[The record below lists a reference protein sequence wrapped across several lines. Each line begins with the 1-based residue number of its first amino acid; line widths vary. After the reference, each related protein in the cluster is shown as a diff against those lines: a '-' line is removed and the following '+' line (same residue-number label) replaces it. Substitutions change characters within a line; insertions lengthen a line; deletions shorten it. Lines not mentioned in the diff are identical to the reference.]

1 MNLTRRTLLQGFG
14 TAIALPWLESMAV
27 ATGIGTSNGIASI
40 GQTAKPPVR
49 TAFVYLPNG
58 MNMSHWRPAL
68 TDVGEKLTTPRTFEP
83 VAKYL
88 DQTTII
94 SGLSLRGAEARGD
107 GAGDHARSVA
117 AFLTGAH
124 PRKTQGSNIHNGV
137 SVDQVAASKIGH
149 HTRFPSLEF
158 GTESSAQAGRCDSGY
173 SCAYTS
179 NISWRTPTSPMAKE
193 MDPSAVFERLFGS
206 SSHLDSAAA
215 KQQRKSRRKSILDFV
230 RRDAK
235 SLQFQLST
243 NDRHKFDEYMFSI
256 RDIEKRLGDIDKLAE
271 PEVNISDFQRP
282 LGVPA
287 SYGEHVKLML
297 DMMALAFQTDSTRVI
312 SFMFANAGSNRS
324 YREIGIKGGHHDI
337 SHHGNA
343 IAKRRQIS
351 KINLFHMELF
361 GHLLDR
367 LSSIREGDST
377 LLDNSMI
384 LYGSGISDGN
394 KHTHKNLPIAIFGRG
409 GGTIDAGRHIRVRG
423 GTPLTN
429 LYCSMLDRVGAKV
442 DTFSD
447 SNGRIDQLKIS

>member
-1 MNLTRRTLLQGFG
+1 MNLSRRTLLKGFG
-14 TAIALPWLESMAV
+14 TAIALPWLESMSFAAV
-27 ATGIGTSNGIASI
+27 GGEALTLGLS
-40 GQTAKPPVR
+40 AKPPVR

-58 MNMSHWRPAL
+58 MHMSHWKPAL
-68 TDVGEKLTTPRTFEP
+68 TSGATNLVAPKIFEP
-83 VAKYL
+83 VAKYM

-94 SGLSLRGAEARGD
+94 SGLSLRGAESRGD
-107 GAGDHARSVA
+107 GPGDHARSVA

-149 HTRFPSLEF
+149 LTRFPSLEL

-206 SSHLDSAAA
+206 SSQYESETARL
-215 KQQRKSRRKSILDFV
+215 QRKTRRKSILDFV

-235 SLQFQLST
+235 NLQFQLSAT
-243 NDRHKFDEYMFSI
+243 DRHKFDEYMFSI
-256 RDIEKRLGDIDKLAE
+256 RDIEKRLGNIDKLAE
-271 PEVNISDFQRP
+271 PEIDVSDFQRP

-287 SYGEHVKLML
+287 SYAEHVKLML
-297 DMMALAFQTDSTRVI
+297 DMMAMAFQTDSTRVV

-343 IAKRRQIS
+343 IAKQRQIS
-351 KINLFHMELF
+351 KINRFHMGLF
-361 GHLLDR
+361 VHLLDR

-409 GGTIDAGRHIRVRG
+409 GGTINAGRHIRVRG

-429 LYCSMLDRVGAKV
+429 LYCSMLDRAGAKV
-442 DTFSD
+442 ESFSD
-447 SNGRIDQLKIS
+447 SNGRIAELKS